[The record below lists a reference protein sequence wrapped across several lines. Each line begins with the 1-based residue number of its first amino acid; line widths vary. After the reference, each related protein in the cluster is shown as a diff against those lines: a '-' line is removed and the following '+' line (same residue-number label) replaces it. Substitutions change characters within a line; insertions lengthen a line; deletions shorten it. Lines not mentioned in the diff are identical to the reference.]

1 MTIIQR
7 CTLQDNKN
15 IVKRE
20 LSTLWHTDTKL
31 DDTKI
36 IKLDEPTVG
45 LNPSQIIGVKEI
57 LLKNK
62 GSE

>member
-1 MTIIQR
+1 M
-7 CTLQDNKN
+7 
-15 IVKRE
+15 
-20 LSTLWHTDTKL
+20 L

-45 LNPSQIIGVKEI
+45 LNPAQIIDVKEI

>member
-1 MTIIQR
+1 M
-7 CTLQDNKN
+7 
-15 IVKRE
+15 VKRE
-20 LSTLWHTDTKL
+20 LSTLWQTDTIL
-31 DDTKI
+31 DYTKI

-45 LNPSQIIGVKEI
+45 LNPSQKIGIKEI